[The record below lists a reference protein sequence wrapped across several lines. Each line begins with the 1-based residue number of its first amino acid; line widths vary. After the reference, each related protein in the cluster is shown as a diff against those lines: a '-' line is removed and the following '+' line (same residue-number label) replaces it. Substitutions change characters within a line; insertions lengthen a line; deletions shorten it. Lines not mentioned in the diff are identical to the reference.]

1 MSKVQFLKPIAI
13 LAVLACSLS
22 AHALIRK
29 TTTGTPIVAVPAVV
43 APPNIRPIAQPPAV
57 VLPGTYVPPTTPVVS
72 FNTCT
77 SGQASRC

>member
-29 TTTGTPIVAVPAVV
+29 TTTGTPIVTVPVVV
-43 APPNIRPIAQPPAV
+43 APPIAQPPAV

-72 FNTCT
+72 FNTCH